1 MSENFTINEC
11 KDTVASIKG
20 GGNFCNDLFSKTLY
34 EIFEKEVIN
43 RYSQELIKPISNKIY
58 NFLYPYIWMICIY
71 NVLLFILI
79 LANFVLLLKLS
90 WKTKMYYNNI

>member
-1 MSENFTINEC
+1 MEDDTNLSIC
-11 KDTVASIKG
+11 KEIFNKS
-20 GGNFCNDLFSKTLY
+20 LY

-79 LANFVLLLKLS
+79 LANFVLLVKMS
-90 WKTKMYYNNI
+90 WKTKMYNNII